1 MNSKIVYR
9 FNWFFRLV
17 FIGFGLIAILIGFF
31 VDGIKLFG
39 TTTDKGAF
47 KPIKVGIY
55 KSMMDKRFRY
65 RWKVKYEFFIEKT
78 KYVGCKFF
86 RGGPDYKKEIGYL
99 AVYPKINWLET
110 DEPKGLNLI
119 LGFIIGQ
126 FFIWFAFRKKLIY
139 THDLSVVVNGVYFSN
154 TGILPIKGL
163 GPKSYLSFIFE
174 EIKIGFKRVISFKV
188 IFVLLYLFSIWYIIL
203 WAKTQSEYASLA
215 TILSWFTY
223 AQAGAH
229 GTLINVI
236 GGTIGKILLI
246 SFLLYPVIE
255 TSYET
260 NYLNCKLAKT
270 LSIYVLLSSFGAF
283 ILGVGVSL
291 ILFNFMTSGLCRED
305 SIIGLIMF
313 FFCYKAQKNI
323 NNPVI
328 GFINSFEKGEPQN
341 PNAASKAMLGASIGF
356 LIAFSV
362 IWTSYTFFID
372 YFISLLVF
380 ATGFSIFLISFLFKR
395 NNNSEAKL

>member
-1 MNSKIVYR
+1 M
-9 FNWFFRLV
+9 
-17 FIGFGLIAILIGFF
+17 
-31 VDGIKLFG
+31 
-39 TTTDKGAF
+39 
-47 KPIKVGIY
+47 
-55 KSMMDKRFRY
+55 
-65 RWKVKYEFFIEKT
+65 
-78 KYVGCKFF
+78 
-86 RGGPDYKKEIGYL
+86 
-99 AVYPKINWLET
+99 
-110 DEPKGLNLI
+110 
-119 LGFIIGQ
+119 
-126 FFIWFAFRKKLIY
+126 
-139 THDLSVVVNGVYFSN
+139 SVVVNGVYFSN

-203 WAKTQSEYASLA
+203 WAKTQSEYASFA

-229 GTLINVI
+229 GTLINVV

-395 NNNSEAKL
+395 NNNLEAKL